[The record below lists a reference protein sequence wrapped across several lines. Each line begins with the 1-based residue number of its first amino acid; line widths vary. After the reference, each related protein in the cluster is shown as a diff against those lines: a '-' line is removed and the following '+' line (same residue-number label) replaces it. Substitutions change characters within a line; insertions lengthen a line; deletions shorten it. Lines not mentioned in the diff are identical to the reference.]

1 MRALYFLLAGM
12 ADRFRYL
19 NIGLGVILAFVGI
32 KMIMVE
38 VYHMPTYVSLG
49 VIALV
54 LTITIVASLRAEKRD
69 ARAETAAPTPAS
81 LVERPA
87 GPSG

>member
-1 MRALYFLLAGM
+1 M

-54 LTITIVASLRAEKRD
+54 LTVTIVASLRAEKRD
-69 ARAETAAPTPAS
+69 AQRLEQAGDNEAASSNEPAD
-81 LVERPA
+81 VDP
-87 GPSG
+87 